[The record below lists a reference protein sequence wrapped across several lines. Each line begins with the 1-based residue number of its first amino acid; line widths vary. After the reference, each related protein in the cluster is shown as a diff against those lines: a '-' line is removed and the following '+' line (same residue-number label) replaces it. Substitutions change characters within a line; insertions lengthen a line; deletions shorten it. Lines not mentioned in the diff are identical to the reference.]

1 MLAAYLQA
9 NTEEIVCQVS
19 GSNVVSVAEQ
29 VLMSILLLVRNF
41 VPAHEMIER
50 GDWQVS
56 DIARNAYDLEGKVV
70 GTLGAGRIGYR
81 VLQRLVPFNCKEL
94 IYFDYNPLPAGRLIF
109 SESIGMYAYD
119 PLEAEKAVNAR
130 RVQDMKV
137 RLVIPFHDRLLTI
150 IVVVARNLSRNA
162 TLSPSMP
169 PFTRGRLD
177 LSTRSFFNTS
187 RRCVTSH
194 HLLPRCTP
202 KKISGRMAR

>member
-1 MLAAYLQA
+1 
-9 NTEEIVCQVS
+9 
-19 GSNVVSVAEQ
+19 
-29 VLMSILLLVRNF
+29 MSILLLVRNF

-94 IYFDYNPLPAGRLIF
+94 IYFDYNPLPAGTLIF
-109 SESIGMYAYD
+109 SKSIGICSYD
-119 PLEAEKAVNAR
+119 ILEAEKAVNAR

-137 RLVIPFHDRLLTI
+137 RLVMQSCDRLLTI
-150 IVVVARNLSRNA
+150 ITLVARNLCHNA
-162 TLSPSMP
+162 TLSPSTP
-169 PFTRGRLD
+169 PSMRGRLD
-177 LSTRSFFNTS
+177 LSTRSFFDTS

-202 KKISGRMAR
+202 KKTSGRMAR